1 MHYVMSDCHDRY
13 DLFLEML
20 EKIQF
25 SGEDQLWFLGDAID
39 RGNGDGIKILQ
50 HIRSVPNIHMLLG
63 NHEHMMLQALAD
75 GTPDVAGSW
84 IYNGGRSTLKAL
96 GNLSPEERTTL
107 VRWMAG
113 LPVEAY
119 VEVDGRKFYLVHG
132 WPGDSPWDMVW
143 GRPRNGDE
151 KNPVS
156 DCTLIVGHTPVYIL
170 ACGNRGLEGYI
181 LYMNRQG
188 LPLRIFHGKEFID
201 LDCGCGH
208 DYPCCRLSC
217 LRLEDM
223 EEFYVG

>member
-1 MHYVMSDCHDRY
+1 MHYIMSDCHDRY

-50 HIRSVPNIHMLLG
+50 HIRNAPNIHMLLG
-63 NHEHMMLQALAD
+63 NHEYMMLRTLAT
-75 GTPDVAGSW
+75 GAADVAGNW
-84 IYNGGRSTLKAL
+84 FRNGGKGTLNAFGK
-96 GNLSPEERTTL
+96 LSPEEQTEL
-107 VRWMAG
+107 VCWLEA
-113 LPVEAY
+113 LPTDAR
-119 VEVDGRKFYLVHG
+119 VEVNGRKFYLVHG
-132 WPGDSPWDMVW
+132 WPGDCLRDTVW
-143 GRPRNGDE
+143 GRPRSGDE

-170 ACGNRGLEGYI
+170 ACGTRGWDGYI
-181 LYMNRQG
+181 LYMSRQG

-201 LDCGCGH
+201 VDCGCGH
-208 DYPCCRLSC
+208 DFPCCRLSC

>member
-20 EKIQF
+20 EKIRF

-50 HIRSVPNIHMLLG
+50 HIRSAPNIHMLLG
-63 NHEHMMLQALAD
+63 NHEHMMLRTLAT
-75 GTPDVAGSW
+75 GETDVAGNW
-84 IYNGGRSTLKAL
+84 FYNGGRGTLKAF
-96 GNLSPEERTTL
+96 GKLSLEEQTEL
-107 VRWMAG
+107 VRWLEA
-113 LPVEAY
+113 LPTGAR

-132 WPGDSPWDMVW
+132 WPGDSLRDTVW
-143 GRPRNGDE
+143 GRPRSGDE
-151 KNPVS
+151 KNPIS

-208 DYPCCRLSC
+208 DFPCCRLAC